1 MQCTNIL
8 VSTQAA
14 ACLRPGLGALLDS
27 ARYKLIEF
35 EHADEESL
43 LRIDAALVSRD
54 ITGSSTKYVLD
65 DLTARYYDALRKAP
79 DLRWVHIH
87 SAGLDRPIFG
97 ELQARGVEVTP
108 SSGVNAQSVAHTVVA
123 GVLAL
128 NRNFPLIMRQQAQ
141 HKWRTFAASSLLPA
155 DLAGQ
160 TAVVVGWG
168 PIGRLVGEFLMA
180 LGLRIIVAR
189 HSASPVPQAAATV
202 SYGNLASVLPQAD
215 WLILACPLTD
225 ATRRLV
231 GPDMLAALPPGARF
245 VNVSRGEVVV
255 EKALIQ
261 ALQSGH
267 LAGAFL
273 DVFEQEP
280 LPSDSPLWDMENVI
294 ASPHS
299 AGHAAGNYQRV
310 IDLFLDKLK
319 DRP

>member
-1 MQCTNIL
+1 MRCINIL
-8 VSTQAA
+8 VSAQAA
-14 ACLRPGLGALLDS
+14 ASLQPGLAALPDS
-27 ARYKLIEF
+27 SRYKLIEF
-35 EHADEESL
+35 EHADEQALSG
-43 LRIDAALVSRD
+43 IDAALVSRD
-54 ITGSSTKYVLD
+54 VTGSSTKYVLD
-65 DLTARYYDALRKAP
+65 DLTARYYEALRKAP
-79 DLRWVHIH
+79 GLKWVHIH

-128 NRNFPLIMRQQAQ
+128 NRHFPKLMRQQAE
-141 HKWRTFAASSLLPA
+141 HKWRTLATSSLLPA

-168 PIGRLVGEFLMA
+168 PIGRLIGEFLAA

-189 HSASPVPQAAATV
+189 HSPAPVPQAAACVT
-202 SYGNLASVLPQAD
+202 YGDLASVLPAAD

-231 GPDMLAALPPGARF
+231 DSDMLAALPAGANL

-255 EKALIQ
+255 EQALIE
-261 ALQSGH
+261 ALRSGR

-280 LPSDSPLWDMENVI
+280 LPAESPLWDMENVI